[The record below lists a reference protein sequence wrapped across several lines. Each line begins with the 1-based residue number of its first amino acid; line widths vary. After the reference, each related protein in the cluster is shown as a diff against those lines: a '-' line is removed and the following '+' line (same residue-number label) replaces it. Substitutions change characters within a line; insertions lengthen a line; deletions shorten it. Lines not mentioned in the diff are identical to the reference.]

1 MKAYPDFGHPNG
13 IDARPWYTIRGN
25 QLFPDFGHPDG
36 IGARPWFSIR
46 GSLSAITKLSGRG
59 VLRSRN

>member
-1 MKAYPDFGHPNG
+1 MKVYPDFGHPDG
-13 IDARPWYTIRGN
+13 IGAKPWYRMQGN

-46 GSLSAITKLSGRG
+46 T
-59 VLRSRN
+59 